1 LAVVLIL
8 MASGAQAATL
18 NVVGGQLHGAFGVD
32 VGGTLYDKDPFYAL
46 GHGGY
51 RLERDAG
58 ALESRLGSRNV

>member
-32 VGGTLYDKDPFYAL
+32 VGGTLYDKGPFYAL
-46 GHGGY
+46 GQ
-51 RLERDAG
+51 
-58 ALESRLGSRNV
+58 LG